1 MAEHRNNQE
10 VIRIRSRLTE
20 LETERAALE
29 ARLTELLQ
37 PSPPPIITGAA
48 TVPATTLTAASS
60 AAEKIALFRS
70 LFAGRTDVFPT
81 RWENARNGR
90 SGYAP
95 ACAHEWVKGICGK
108 PQIKCGECSNQA
120 FIPVSDDVIASHLR
134 GNDFRGRIDSD
145 FVAGVYPLLF
155 DETCWFLAV
164 DFDGASWAQDAI
176 AYLEACRAK
185 GVPAALERS
194 RSGNGGHI
202 WIFFAEPIPAR
213 EARRLGAMLVTE
225 TMERRPEIGFQSYD
239 RFFPSQDTMP
249 LGGFGNLI
257 ALPLQRNAR
266 EHGDSVFVDDELR
279 PYNDQWAFLSSLLR
293 INRERVTSLLEEAE
307 TDGRVLG
314 VRMPVEDEAADEPW
328 LMPPSR
334 RRDLLPIHD
343 PLPRHVQI
351 VLADQL
357 YIDRSGLPPGMVAR
371 LVRIAAFQNPE
382 FYRAQA
388 MRLSTFGKPRIISC
402 AELHPRH
409 VALPRGCL
417 DEARELLRSHGIS
430 SRGRRPTRSWAA
442 AVGTLSWASQ

>member
-1 MAEHRNNQE
+1 M
-10 VIRIRSRLTE
+10 
-20 LETERAALE
+20 
-29 ARLTELLQ
+29 
-37 PSPPPIITGAA
+37 
-48 TVPATTLTAASS
+48 
-60 AAEKIALFRS
+60 
-70 LFAGRTDVFPT
+70 
-81 RWENARNGR
+81 
-90 SGYAP
+90 
-95 ACAHEWVKGICGK
+95 
-108 PQIKCGECSNQA
+108 
-120 FIPVSDDVIASHLR
+120 
-134 GNDFRGRIDSD
+134 
-145 FVAGVYPLLF
+145 PL
-155 DETCWFLAV
+155 
-164 DFDGASWAQDAI
+164 
-176 AYLEACRAK
+176 AYLETCRAK

-202 WIFFAEPIPAR
+202 WIFFAEPISAR

-257 ALPLQRNAR
+257 ALPLQRHAR
-266 EHGDSVFVDDELR
+266 EHGDSVFVDGELR
-279 PYNDQWAFLSSLLR
+279 PYDDQWAFLSSLPR
-293 INRERVTSLLEEAE
+293 INRERVAGLLEEAE
-307 TDGRVLG
+307 TRGRVLG

-334 RRDLLPIHD
+334 RRDPLPIRD
-343 PLPRHVQI
+343 PLPSHVQI

-417 DEARELLRSHGIS
+417 DEALELLRSHGII
-430 SRGRRPTRSWAA
+430 SRGRRPARCWTA
-442 AVGTLSWASQ
+442 AVGTLSWTSQRTTISCAGDTRTPRLWRVGCDNCVWQDCGCDRTNCEAGTQHAGTCAPPRTLEVVPVV